1 MKSKYLPSLEERKQR
16 FLESC
21 ADCGSD
27 GGGDEG
33 LPDTEPGLETTELP
47 TPLNKFLKKR
57 KKKNGA

>member
-27 GGGDEG
+27 GGDAE
-33 LPDTEPGLETTELP
+33 LPDTEPGLETTDP
-47 TPLNKFLKKR
+47 ITPLNKFLKKR
-57 KKKNGA
+57 KRKNGS

>member
-27 GGGDEG
+27 GGDAE